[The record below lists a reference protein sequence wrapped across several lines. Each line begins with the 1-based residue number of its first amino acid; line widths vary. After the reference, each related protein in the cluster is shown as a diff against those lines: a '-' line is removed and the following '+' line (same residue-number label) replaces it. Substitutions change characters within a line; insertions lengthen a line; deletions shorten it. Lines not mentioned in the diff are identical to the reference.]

1 MKKIL
6 IIFIEIITIIIAFSK
21 LCGINPPQSPDYC
34 GNYLDLTSESRCC
47 YCSHNNN
54 INKKLCILLENV
66 VNIPQNILH
75 NNYTCDCE
83 SVLVNNDLPGAPC
96 LNESI
101 TKTLNGNF
109 VAEYCHGLSRD
120 EKHPCC
126 YYDDGI
132 EKRCFSIGKITS
144 ETLYTYS
151 DFLDCLSNYHK
162 ISFLLILVILLVFF
176 NF

>member
-1 MKKIL
+1 MNIYKIILIKIWKRNL
-6 IIFIEIITIIIAFSK
+6 IIFIESIAITIAFSTFYG
-21 LCGINPPQSPDYC
+21 LNPQGGPDYC

-101 TKTLNGNF
+101 TKTLNENF
-109 VAEYCHGLSRD
+109 DTEYYHGLARD
-120 EKHPCC
+120 
-126 YYDDGI
+126 
-132 EKRCFSIGKITS
+132 
-144 ETLYTYS
+144 
-151 DFLDCLSNYHK
+151 
-162 ISFLLILVILLVFF
+162 
-176 NF
+176 